1 MEAFAIALPCA
12 AEAGGL
18 CEFVFL
24 SLLDKKGAPRAKELL
39 QSAHELIYGL
49 PLGVFRYR
57 GVGQEVWRIVLVPK
71 APTR

>member
-39 QSAHELIYGL
+39 QSAHELIYGS
-49 PLGVFRYR
+49 PLGVF
-57 GVGQEVWRIVLVPK
+57 G
-71 APTR
+71 